1 MCLIIKN
8 FMLFKKPTLLV
19 ILIIPIFLTSC
30 GGGGGGGGSPAPS
43 APSATI
49 SFSTSFDSEVDV
61 GTDFLFSWSTSNAVS
76 CSASGDW
83 SGTVATSGNH
93 NKVLD
98 AAGSYDFTLTC
109 LNSESNQTSRTLS
122 VEANY
127 VLITGNIFDSDNS
140 NKTVYIDENFNNV
153 NDQNE
158 PSGISD
164 NNGSYE
170 IRYSN
175 NSTCLSSFPVKIENS
190 NLGSFNPPGFSEVNI
205 SAATS
210 LFAELYNFYVRRDT
224 NSNIC
229 DSASIRIKS
238 LENGS
243 FNKIMTGISLSEQYS
258 YDEIQSDP
266 SISNRASISYN
277 RFNEIKAF
285 NSSLESV
292 TSSLVDAIKSKID
305 INGNGITSS
314 DFEFISSSEL
324 DDANVRIFLNDYSY
338 PNPTTDLDPLAS
350 SIDDVAV
357 QANIAIQI
365 DNINSLPDYDVN
377 GWDEKLFLLIPD
389 LLINNNNQ
397 VVADNSACWINFT
410 SLCLPEINFDIL
422 DLNETLII
430 TITDMEKTTSRGLE
444 EYVWTEYFFPSFEDC
459 DVYAEA
465 TISEEQDSG
474 LIKTTTY
481 GNNYFPAP
489 YTNYNDGSANFCL
502 YSGPLYKYMTH
513 IVPFEDGSWVYFV
526 WDSSNI
532 DNLENLVES
541 GWYDDTDPPPNTIPQ
556 DFVNLMAE
564 RPNLYDLNPDFDILL
579 SEDGSATDSGIT
591 LDNWFTDILINK
603 IDTSD
608 FYWFR
613 MTVVNTFESNT
624 TIFIN
629 NENGYPYSRC
639 EVNDNIVFE
648 STQFGY
654 DINAAYVPI
663 FYCMTLDDGDG
674 NSLLSRNNSIKPSD
688 SYCSPYGGCY
698 SIESSNSTSSKSTKN
713 EMMKE
718 NNFLNG
724 DRLSS
729 THFKKKLFRDNGL
742 KNIDLKKP

>member
-1 MCLIIKN
+1 
-8 FMLFKKPTLLV
+8 MLFKKPTLLV

-49 SFSTSFDSEVDV
+49 LFSTSFDSEVDI

-76 CSASGDW
+76 CSASGVW
-83 SGTVATSGNH
+83 SGSVATSGSHNH
-93 NKVLD
+93 ILD
-98 AAGSYDFTLTC
+98 AAGTYNFTLTC
-109 LNSESNQTSRTLS
+109 LNSESNQTSKTLS

-164 NNGSYE
+164 NNGSYT
-170 IRYSN
+170 IRYSD

-190 NLGSFNPPGFSEVNI
+190 NLGSLNPPGFSEVNI

-210 LFAELYNFYVRRDT
+210 LFAELYNFNVYGNT
-224 NSNIC
+224 NSDTC
-229 DSASIRIKS
+229 DSLSIRIKS
-238 LENGS
+238 LQDES
-243 FNKIMTGISLSEQYS
+243 FNKIMTGVSLSEQYS

-277 RFNEIKAF
+277 RFDDIKKF
-285 NSSLESV
+285 NNSIESV
-292 TSSLVDAIKSKID
+292 TSSLVDAIKYQID
-305 INGNGITSS
+305 INGNGISSS
-314 DFEFISSSEL
+314 DFEFITSSEF

-338 PNPTTDLDPLAS
+338 PNPTTNLDPLAS

-397 VVADNSACWINFT
+397 VVADNSTCWINFT

-422 DLNETLII
+422 NLNETLII
-430 TITDMEKTTSRGLE
+430 TITEMEKTTSRGLE
-444 EYVWTEYFFPSFEDC
+444 EYEWTEYFFPSSDDC

-474 LIKTTTY
+474 MIKTTTY

-513 IVPFEDGSWVYFV
+513 VVPFEDGSWVYFV

-556 DFVNLMAE
+556 DFVSLMAE
-564 RPNLYDLNPDFDILL
+564 RPNLYDLNPDFDIVL
-579 SEDGSATDSGIT
+579 SGDEFTDSFIA
-591 LDNWFTDILINK
+591 LEAWFVDILENK
-603 IDTSD
+603 INTSD

-613 MTVVNTFESNT
+613 MTVINTFESNT
-624 TIFIN
+624 TIFVN
-629 NENGYPYSRC
+629 NVNGYPYSRC
-639 EVNDNIVFE
+639 EVNDNIIFE
-648 STQFGY
+648 STQYGY

-663 FYCMTLDDGDG
+663 FYCMYIDDGDG
-674 NSLLSRNNSIKPSD
+674 NSLLSRNSSIKPSE

-698 SIESSNSTSSKSTKN
+698 SIESSNSTSSKSTKD

-718 NNFLNG
+718 NDFLNG

-729 THFKKKLFRDNGL
+729 SHFKKKLFRDNDL